1 MKMEEKRPLTFLLA
15 VGLLIVGITPA
26 FAEVIYLET
35 DYAFYGKNDQI
46 KFSGTVEKDSVGL
59 VTIVIRDPTDKFV
72 LLTQVTI
79 NPDNTFERKVMT
91 EPKITVE
98 GTYNATAFIINMTAG
113 SMVSFD
119 YALDTLS
126 NSIPVAETNNER
138 VIISEP
144 EEPLISSNIDSQIV
158 DVENSS
164 KSKLAN
170 FVDPT
175 KDPQYYIDRYNN
187 EDLYRK
193 WFDNNYPNLTIKEA
207 VGYEKIST
215 MIETQDSE
223 SKFSTEEITEN
234 IEGIISPEIIPD
246 AQAST
251 IVAANMPDFENN
263 SELTSMILALGGL
276 AVLLGA
282 VYGIKLKVDNNAE
295 QISKN
300 RATIKKKLLSNILH
314 HDPFDV
320 IRDRLAKGEISVE
333 EYYKVKN
340 ALRNE

>member
-1 MKMEEKRPLTFLLA
+1 MNIEEKRPLTFLLMA
-15 VGLLIVGITPA
+15 VILIVGFTPA
-26 FAEVIYLET
+26 FAEVTYLET
-35 DYAFYGKNDQI
+35 DYAFYGKSTQI
-46 KFSGTVEKDSVGL
+46 KFSGTVEEDSTGL
-59 VTIVIRDPTDKFV
+59 VTIVIRYPTDKFV

-79 NPDNTFERKVMT
+79 NQDNTFERIVET
-91 EPKITVE
+91 EPKITID

-119 YALDTLS
+119 YILGTIS
-126 NSIPVAETNNER
+126 NSLPKTETNNEQ
-138 VIISEP
+138 VIVSEP
-144 EEPLISSNIDSQIV
+144 QGLLISSNIYSQIE
-158 DVENSS
+158 DVKNSS
-164 KSKLAN
+164 KSKLAD

-187 EDLYRK
+187 EDLYKK

-215 MIETQDSE
+215 MIETQESE
-223 SKFSTEEITEN
+223 SEFSTEKITEN

-276 AVLLGA
+276 VVLLGA

-320 IRDRLAKGEISVE
+320 IRDRLAKGEITVE